1 MVELNAELLDQ
12 VDAYLQLQSEIG
24 QLLRKGFMHLA
35 EAKYILGPLKLS
47 QHSYSRKME
56 ATAFCLQI
64 ASAAEPTDISE
75 QIESLTVQ
83 EETSTIR
90 RRKKETK
97 EKEQS
102 VEGEVELTEEEKE
115 AQREKEI
122 EEQKKMERAERLKNP
137 LYMLGGALPPRALRE
152 AQTAFKEALGKML
165 EAKDMY
171 VVSSTFSNVE

>member
-35 EAKYILGPLKLS
+35 EAKYVLGPLKLS

-75 QIESLTVQ
+75 QIESSLSKKKQ
-83 EETSTIR
+83 ARFEGGR
-90 RRKKETK
+90 RR
-97 EKEQS
+97 
-102 VEGEVELTEEEKE
+102 
-115 AQREKEI
+115 QRRRNKVWRV
-122 EEQKKMERAERLKNP
+122 KLN
-137 LYMLGGALPPRALRE
+137 
-152 AQTAFKEALGKML
+152 
-165 EAKDMY
+165 
-171 VVSSTFSNVE
+171 